1 MNENRRQAYLN
12 LIEVLLSRLSSE
24 EPAILKANQNL
35 IDGGLVQTMLDYA
48 INLAI
53 KNDIQTFERLI
64 KIVVNLLITLRNAN
78 FESQE
83 FTKAIKYYE
92 QLLTICKERS
102 YQQIEMMLLYYIRF
116 FYRYTDDYAKAI
128 ESGHQLLAIAQ
139 IFENR
144 LFEAETMFH
153 LGFDY
158 QGLRDLDSARNNYE
172 RGLAITEQIDGEAG
186 KKLLVDILNTLGHS
200 YNPPYDW
207 GLGTAID
214 ICTKSSRI
222 ALEIGYRH
230 GEAVALTCIGKAHYS
245 AGGESR
251 NFPEAIRCYERAKII
266 FQETG
271 DLEKEVDA
279 LYHLQDS
286 YNFTSNYAQAIEC
299 NNKILTIAKN
309 LNNRLLEAHTL
320 FDLGRSYDALGQ
332 REKEKAK
339 NYYQQSLAIA
349 NLIDNQTAHWLQ
361 VRSRQ
366 GLGGYYIVNGDL
378 TRAETCY
385 QESLIIAEN
394 IGEEQGQAN
403 ALQALAEIYYYQGNL
418 NRAWEYNERS
428 LTLKERLQDQIG
440 RGNSIGFRGSIYL
453 LIGEYTKALE
463 SFEQSLQVMEE
474 IQELSGKAS
483 TLTDIGL
490 TYLYLN
496 QIEEAES
503 KLRQGIELWE
513 SVRES
518 LGDHDD
524 FRISIFEQQAR
535 TYNLLLDVLID
546 QEKPLPALEIA
557 ERSRARALVDLLSRK
572 LNGQLAETTITS
584 PTIQKIRQIAKNPTI
599 QEIRQIAEK
608 ENSTLVEYTI
618 IKRGNQKLES
628 IFIWVIEPTGK
639 ITFRRSDLESLS
651 QQQDISL
658 AQLIINSRKSIGVRG
673 RASLDIVYDAPEPD
687 ETQRLQQLHSLLI
700 KPIADLLPSD
710 PNTHVIFIPHQELF
724 LIPFAALQDDQ
735 GRYLVEK
742 HTILTAPSIQVL
754 DLTQKKLKEIE
765 SRKSQAEKT
774 SNILIVGNPVMP
786 CVSLNI
792 GQPAEQLKS
801 LPGAEKEALAIG
813 EVLNVHPL
821 IGAQAIESTI
831 KFKMPQADIIHL
843 ATHGLLDYRQ
853 LQNESGQ
860 SLPGALALASDGKE
874 DGLLTAD
881 EIFDLEINA
890 SLVVLSACD
899 TGRGEITSD
908 GIVGLS
914 RSFISAGTP
923 SIIVSL
929 WAIPDAPTADLMT
942 EFYHQLKLNP
952 NKAQT
957 LRQAMLKTMKRHPLP
972 KDWAAF
978 TLIGETQGTV
988 LN

>member
-1 MNENRRQAYLN
+1 MDNKE
-12 LIEVLLSRLSSE
+12 LIEALLNCANGE
-24 EPAILKANQNL
+24 EPAILRANQNL
-35 IDGGLVQTMLDYA
+35 IDARLVQTMLDYA
-48 INLAI
+48 TNLATI
-53 KNDIQTFERLI
+53 NYTNASERLI
-64 KIVVNLLITLRNAN
+64 KIVVNLLVTLRNAN
-78 FESQE
+78 FGSQE
-83 FTKAIKYYE
+83 FSKAIEYYE
-92 QLLTICKERS
+92 QLLTICQQRS
-102 YQQIEMMLLYYIRF
+102 YQQIEMMLLHYIRL

-128 ESGHQLLAIAQ
+128 ESSKRLLAIAQ
-139 IFENR
+139 SFENR
-144 LFEAETMFH
+144 FLEAETLFN
-153 LGFDY
+153 LGIDY

-172 RGLAITEQIDGEAG
+172 RGLAIAEQIDSEAG
-186 KKLLVDILNTLGHS
+186 KKLLVDILNTLGLS
-200 YNPPYDW
+200 YNYPYSWD
-207 GLGTAID
+207 LRKAID
-214 ICTKSSRI
+214 ICTKSSGI

-230 GEAVALTCIGKAHYS
+230 GEAVALTCIGKAHYW
-245 AGGESR
+245 APGEGR
-251 NFPEAIRCYERAKII
+251 NFPEAIKCYERAKVI

-286 YNFTSNYAQAIEC
+286 YNYTSSYAQAIEC
-299 NNKILTIAKN
+299 NNKLLTIARN
-309 LNNRLLEAHTL
+309 LNNRLLEAQAL
-320 FDLGRSYDALGQ
+320 FGLGRSYDALGHLQ
-332 REKEKAK
+332 KEKAK

-349 NLIDNQTAHWLQ
+349 KQIDNQAAHWLQ
-361 VRSRQ
+361 IHNLQS
-366 GLGGYYIVNGDL
+366 LGGYYTVNGDL
-378 TRAETCY
+378 TAAEGSY
-385 QESLIIAEN
+385 QESLEIAEN
-394 IGEEQGQAN
+394 KSEEQGQAN
-403 ALQALAEIYYYQGNL
+403 ALQGLAQIYSYQGNL
-418 NRAWEYNERS
+418 QQAWEYNERS
-428 LTLKERLQDQIG
+428 LTLKERLGDQIG
-440 RGNSIGFRGSIYL
+440 RGNSIGFRGRICL
-453 LIGEYTKALE
+453 LVGEYTKALE
-463 SFEQSLQVMEE
+463 SFEQSLQIMEE

-483 TLTDIGL
+483 TLTDIGVA
-490 TYLYLN
+490 YLCLN

-513 SVRES
+513 FVRGS
-518 LGDHDD
+518 LGNHDN
-524 FRISIFEQQAR
+524 FRVSIFEQQAR

-557 ERSRARALVDLLSRK
+557 ERSRARALVDLLSKK
-572 LNGQLAETTITS
+572 LNGNSAQTTITS
-584 PTIQKIRQIAKNPTI
+584 PTI
-599 QEIRQIAEK
+599 QEIRQIAQEK
-608 ENSTLVEYTI
+608 NSTLVEYTI
-618 IKRGNQKLES
+618 IKRGNQRLES
-628 IFIWVIEPTGK
+628 ILIWVIEPTGK

-651 QQQDISL
+651 QQQNIPL
-658 AQLIINSRKSIGVRG
+658 AQLVINSRKSIDVRG
-673 RASLDIVYDAPEPD
+673 RDRTRASLDIVYNAPEPV
-687 ETQRLQQLHSLLI
+687 EAQRLQQLHSLLI

-724 LIPFAALQDDQ
+724 LVPFAALQDDQ

-853 LQNESGQ
+853 LQDESGQ
-860 SLPGALALASDGKE
+860 GLPGALALAWDGKE

-914 RSFISAGTP
+914 RSFISAGSP

-942 EFYHQLKLNP
+942 EFYNQLKRNP
-952 NKAQT
+952 NKAQA
-957 LRQAMLKTMKRHPLP
+957 LRQAMLKTMEIHPHP

-978 TLIGETQGTV
+978 TLIGETQGTF

>member
-1 MNENRRQAYLN
+1 MNEEHRQTYLN
-12 LIEVLLSRLSSE
+12 LIQALLNCPSGE

-35 IDGGLVQTMLDYA
+35 IDARLVQIMLDYA
-48 INLAI
+48 TNLATR
-53 KNDIQTFERLI
+53 NDIQTFERLI
-64 KIVVNLLITLRNAN
+64 RIVVNLLITLKNAN

-83 FTKAIKYYE
+83 FSLAIKYYE
-92 QLLTICKERS
+92 QLLTICRERS
-102 YQQIEMMLLYYIRF
+102 YQQIEMIFLYYIRF

-128 ESGHQLLAIAQ
+128 ESGQRLLAIAPS
-139 IFENR
+139 FENR
-144 LFEAETMFH
+144 FLEAETLFH
-153 LGFDY
+153 LGTDY

-172 RGLAITEQIDGEAG
+172 QGLAIAEQIDGEAG
-186 KKLLVDILNTLGHS
+186 KKVLVDILNALGQS
-200 YNPPYDW
+200 YNPPYSWD
-207 GLGTAID
+207 LGKAID
-214 ICTKSSRI
+214 ICKRSLKI
-222 ALEIGYRH
+222 AIEIGYRH
-230 GEAVALTCIGKAHYS
+230 KEAVALTCIGKAHYS
-245 AGGESR
+245 APGQSR
-251 NFPEAIRCYERAKII
+251 NFPEAIKCYERAKVI

-286 YNFTSNYAQAIEC
+286 YNYTSNYAKAIEC
-299 NNKILTIAKN
+299 NNKLLTIARN
-309 LNNRLLEAHTL
+309 LNNRLLEAHAL
-320 FDLGRSYDALGQ
+320 FGLGRSYDALGQ

-339 NYYQQSLAIA
+339 NYYEQSLAIA
-349 NLIDNQTAHWLQ
+349 DLIDNQTAHWLQ
-361 VRSRQ
+361 IRSRQ
-366 GLGGYYIVNGDL
+366 GLGAYYTVNGDL
-378 TRAETCY
+378 TAAETRY
-385 QESLIIAEN
+385 QESLKIAEK

-403 ALQALAEIYYYQGNL
+403 ALQALAQIYYYQGNL
-418 NRAWEYNERS
+418 KQAWEYNERS

-463 SFEQSLQVMEE
+463 SFEQSLQIMEE
-474 IQELSGKAS
+474 LNNVSGKAS
-483 TLTDIGL
+483 TLTDIGVA
-490 TYLYLN
+490 YLCLN

-503 KLRQGIELWE
+503 KLRLGIELWE
-513 SVRES
+513 SVRGS
-518 LGDHDD
+518 LGERDN
-524 FRISIFEQQAR
+524 FKVSIFEQQAR

-557 ERSRARALVDLLSRK
+557 ERSRARALVDLLSKK
-572 LNGQLAETTITS
+572 LNRNSPETTITS
-584 PTIQKIRQIAKNPTI
+584 PTIQ
-599 QEIRQIAEK
+599 EIRQIAQEK
-608 ENSTLVEYTI
+608 NSTLVEYTI
-618 IKRGNQKLES
+618 IKHGNQRLES
-628 IFIWVIEPTGK
+628 ILIWVIEPTGK
-639 ITFRRSDLESLS
+639 ITFRRSDLKSLS
-651 QQQDISL
+651 QKQDISL
-658 AQLIINSRKSIGVRG
+658 TELVSNSRKSIGVRG
-673 RASLDIVYDAPEPD
+673 RDSTRASLDIVYNAPEPE

-724 LIPFAALQDDQ
+724 LVPFAALQDAD

-853 LQNESGQ
+853 LQDQSGQ
-860 SLPGALALASDGKE
+860 GLPGALALAWDGKE

-881 EIFDLEINA
+881 EISDLEINA

-914 RSFISAGTP
+914 RSFISAGSP

-942 EFYHQLKLNP
+942 EFYNQLKLNT
-952 NKAQT
+952 NKAQA
-957 LRQAMLKTMKRHPLP
+957 LRQAMLKTREFHPHP

-978 TLIGETQGTV
+978 TLIGETQGTF